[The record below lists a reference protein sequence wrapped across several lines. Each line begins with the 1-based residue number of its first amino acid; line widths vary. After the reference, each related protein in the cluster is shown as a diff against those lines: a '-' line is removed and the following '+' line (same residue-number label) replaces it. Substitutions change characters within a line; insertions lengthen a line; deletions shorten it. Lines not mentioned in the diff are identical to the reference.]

1 MCFVVCWTGVGFL
14 ANHCLQMPSSM
25 TRTSS
30 ASSTAPARSAA
41 SSARAVPSAA
51 PVAVAGL
58 GLLSLAGASASRSK
72 KSKKSVVSLRAR
84 GGEEDT
90 RVCIPLEETES
101 WYPLCKCRLMR
112 VGWFNL
118 PAAQHQKPRLRVG
131 EASSTSEFPN
141 VHENHLP
148 SHWLLH
154 PTQKVLAWGESARQ
168 ELRNTDVE
176 KVGGKSA
183 SLGEMISQL
192 SDVGVP
198 VPGGDGGWLRD
209 LLDNGAG
216 WRREPEGEQVQG
228 KILLVQPVGN
238 SK

>member
-1 MCFVVCWTGVGFL
+1 
-14 ANHCLQMPSSM
+14 M

-148 SHWLLH
+148 SQSHWLLH